1 MTSGGTTVNNGMLY
15 PKGRRHNSVNDFMII
30 FFEMKTHNLNT
41 DNEFIQNTCEI

>member
-1 MTSGGTTVNNGMLY
+1 MTSGDTTVNNGMQY

-41 DNEFIQNTCEI
+41 DNELIQNTCEI